1 MVLAAT
7 GAELGVSDVAVLAA
21 LAVEEGVL
29 GAGEIVGLLRGL
41 EGLVDLVAVATF
53 ELLVWV
59 IVVRQALSWLTD
71 VEEGAAAVADASLA
85 VASLTERGEGGGEE
99 EHGGSDLDHFGGFG
113 WLKLVVWLIGV
124 WNGWRGL

>member
-29 GAGEIVGLLRGL
+29 GAGEVVGLLGRL
-41 EGLVDLVAVATF
+41 QCVVDLVAVVTF
-53 ELLVWV
+53 ELLVWA
-59 IVVRQALSWLTD
+59 IAVRQALSWLTD

-85 VASLTERGEGGGEE
+85 VASLAEGDEGGGEE
-99 EHGGSDLDHFGGFG
+99 EDGGSDLNHFGGFWG
-113 WLKLVVWLIGV
+113 
-124 WNGWRGL
+124 